1 MPTPPAQPI
10 LDLTIELLRVEPR
23 VWRRLLVP
31 GSVRLDKLHRMFQA
45 AMGWEDCHLHS
56 FEIGADRYGMQF
68 DDYPDDE
75 LQEKDFTV
83 VTAVGANERFTYE
96 YDFGDSWE
104 HEITVHRVWRMPK
117 GLKFAVCLD
126 GANACP
132 PEDGTT
138 SRCRRTTR
146 RVTSFSRPGVL
157 ISDVDVRNCALLGTC
172 ARRCTC
178 ARMCMTVHIC
188 GEENT
193 CGSTDRQ
200 ILAGPFAIVDEHS
213 D

>member
-1 MPTPPAQPI
+1 MPTPPGQPVI
-10 LDLTIELLRVEPR
+10 ECTIELSDVKPR

-56 FEIGADRYGMQF
+56 FEIGEDRYGSQF

-83 VTAVGANERFTYE
+83 VSAVGTSERFTYE

-104 HEITVHRVWRMPK
+104 HEITVHRVGRMAK

-132 PEDGTT
+132 PEDVGGSWGYEHLLAVLADPSHEEYEHL
-138 SRCRRTTR
+138 SRW
-146 RVTSFSRPGVL
+146 VGRP
-157 ISDVDVRNCALLGTC
+157 VDPHEFDLALVNAHLQAVR
-172 ARRCTC
+172 
-178 ARMCMTVHIC
+178 
-188 GEENT
+188 
-193 CGSTDRQ
+193 
-200 ILAGPFAIVDEHS
+200 
-213 D
+213 